1 MREAGARLPPL
12 KTVPVGAARAP
23 KKLLA
28 QRALTSVIGK
38 LATLAV
44 IAVAFFGALVGTI
57 YLALRSPEVRVP
69 EIVGKNVS
77 EAESALADAG
87 LGVRTRARRYSAE
100 VKPDT
105 VLDQT
110 PRPGELIKA
119 GQTVAVVLSRAEA
132 REGESSV
139 GVSREEDKKS
149 DAEKAAVENAN
160 KPADENRNEN
170 RPKRTANA
178 NNKNKNANN
187 QNAGGNVNQNV
198 TANSNLNTNL
208 VTNSTGAANTQ
219 PTPAPPQPTPAPPT
233 RTETPTPPARNTNT
247 ATPREGNANAP
258 AERPRTT
265 SGRNT
270 NTGNRNSA
278 APARNAN
285 RRPTNNQ

>member
-1 MREAGARLPPL
+1 M
-12 KTVPVGAARAP
+12 V
-23 KKLLA
+23 
-28 QRALTSVIGK
+28 GK

-110 PRPGELIKA
+110 PRPGELIKT

-139 GVSREEDKKS
+139 GISREEDKKS
-149 DAEKAAVENAN
+149 DAEKKAAAENGN
-160 KPADENRNEN
+160 KPPDENRNEN
-170 RPKRTANA
+170 RPKRAANA

-187 QNAGGNVNQNV
+187 QNSGGNVNQNA

-208 VTNSTGAANTQ
+208 VTNGTVGAET
-219 PTPAPPQPTPAPPT
+219 TRPQPVPTPT
-233 RTETPTPPARNTNT
+233 RTETPPPPARSP
-247 ATPREGNANAP
+247 TPAPSREGNANAP
-258 AERPRTT
+258 AERPRVTT
-265 SGRNT
+265 GRNT
-270 NTGNRNSA
+270 NAGGRSPA
-278 APARNAN
+278 APARGNAN
-285 RRPTNNQ
+285 RRATNNQ